1 MTGGV
6 TLRISILIIWR
17 RLVLPCPLT
26 EAQPGDV
33 LLCCFGSSVPNHA
46 AIYCG
51 DGEMLHHIPEQ
62 LSKRERYTDKWQ
74 RRTHSL
80 ASPGMARICLYGDLQ
95 RFGRRIDLR
104 ENGAEAIR
112 ALATQLPAFRQKLSD
127 GWYQVRI
134 AGRDVSTSGLTAQL
148 HETLPDGAV
157 IHIVPR
163 VAGAKSGG
171 VFQIVPGCRH
181 CRIILYRRSHPCS
194 MGAAIGAGGMT
205 GILFSRCQ
213 YGARWCGADAGT
225 ESQNSRTQTT
235 DNGKQNT
242 YFSSLDNMVARGNV
256 LPVLYGE
263 MRGVTRDFSG
273 DQHGRRRDGGQVV
286 VIGA

>member
-1 MTGGV
+1 MAATH
-6 TLRISILIIWR
+6 TL
-17 RLVLPCPLT
+17 P
-26 EAQPGDV
+26 
-33 LLCCFGSSVPNHA
+33 
-46 AIYCG
+46 
-51 DGEMLHHIPEQ
+51 
-62 LSKRERYTDKWQ
+62 
-74 RRTHSL
+74 L

-104 ENGAEAIR
+104 VKTGAEAIR

-171 VFQIVPGCRH
+171 VFQIVLGAAA
-181 CRIILYRRSHPCS
+181 IAGSFFTAGATLAAW
-194 MGAAIGAGGMT
+194 GAAIGAGGMT
-205 GILFSRCQ
+205 GILFSL
-213 YGARWCGADAGT
+213 GASMVLGGVAQMLAPKART
-225 ESQNSRTQTT
+225 PRTQTT

-242 YFSSLDNMVARGNV
+242 YFSSLDNMVAQGNV

-263 MRGVTRDFSG
+263 MRVGSRVVSQEISTADEG
-273 DQHGRRRDGGQVV
+273 DGGQIV
-286 VIGA
+286 VIGR

>member
-1 MTGGV
+1 MKT
-6 TLRISILIIWR
+6 
-17 RLVLPCPLT
+17 
-26 EAQPGDV
+26 
-33 LLCCFGSSVPNHA
+33 
-46 AIYCG
+46 
-51 DGEMLHHIPEQ
+51 
-62 LSKRERYTDKWQ
+62 
-74 RRTHSL
+74 
-80 ASPGMARICLYGDLQ
+80 
-95 RFGRRIDLR
+95 
-104 ENGAEAIR
+104 GAEAIR

-171 VFQIVPGCRH
+171 VFQIVLGSSRH
-181 CRIILYRRSHPCS
+181 CRIILYCRSHPCS

-205 GILFSRCQ
+205 GILFSL
-213 YGARWCGADAGT
+213 GASMVLGGVAQMLAPKART
-225 ESQNSRTQTT
+225 PRTQTT

-263 MRGVTRDFSG
+263 MRVGSRVVSQEISTADEG
-273 DQHGRRRDGGQVV
+273 DGGQVV
-286 VIGA
+286 VIGR